1 MFEKLSFNDAMT
13 GLFNRNYLV
22 MHPDDV
28 KRKLPC
34 SYVMFDLNHLKE
46 INDNYGHSKGDEYIR
61 NFAEILKKIL
71 PENAEAIRADNV
83 AFDLLWRK
91 FYGDYEQMRP
101 TVGQLVQEKN
111 TDDNDSPYRS
121 SSLASP
127 PSYAYREYV
136 TPFNNGKILAV
147 TLRYG
152 PEGQYTISNEIFRCN
167 IPRTSN

>member
-1 MFEKLSFNDAMT
+1 MRGD
-13 GLFNRNYLV
+13 GNRSKARAGVTLV
-22 MHPDDV
+22 E
-28 KRKLPC
+28 
-34 SYVMFDLNHLKE
+34 VMLAGALTAISVLATLEAFTVAGKVAH
-46 INDNYGHSKGDEYIR
+46 
-61 NFAEILKKIL
+61 
-71 PENAEAIRADNV
+71 ENAEAIRADNV

-101 TVGQLVQEKN
+101 TVGQVVQEKN

-152 PEGQYTISNEIFRCN
+152 PDGQYAISNEIFRCD